1 MRGLGGDEDCDRG
14 RVVREGRAGIPRWIR
29 GLWGLA
35 VATLIG
41 CGASVTE
48 PCAPVGSPATV
59 AASASP
65 PAPHPAT
72 LPEPPSVSG
81 LRIVRQLGPIGGAIR
96 IRHLG
101 DGRRLATISDAL
113 DVWDLSTRTV
123 IHHLSDPGVGTFMD
137 IALVPRTDLAV
148 TSAGR
153 GKIVLW
159 DLDQG
164 VRVREYPKHGLG
176 ADVAVSPDGTQLLV
190 SGANQVKLVELATG
204 AVLLNQPLPGAW
216 NAVGGFAPT
225 GPFVAWEEH
234 RRLIIW
240 DVLKRRRRSSL
251 ALPQDAR
258 GAKVLVTERDA
269 RIVVSPYPN
278 YQILVVDPDSG
289 QPTARLAGQRYEISD
304 AALSPDG
311 QRLVTCGGDQYVA
324 LWELSSGRR
333 LSQFSSGT
341 RWAMP
346 WKSVDFAPDGASIVV
361 GNHPLRNTPANL
373 FRYDPTTG
381 ERLEQFTEQS
391 VAGPGGLAF
400 DGDGTHLAVTLTDGP
415 TLLWN
420 VERAEPLRWLTKREE
435 SVNDTGRVVLSADA
449 RRMAVEVGNRIELF
463 NIETGSQF
471 SRPLGHAGSIELFS
485 RGRHEVRESGFAIV
499 AIAMSAD
506 GRLAAATGHG
516 GRMSVWEVDSGR
528 LLAHAARELGDL
540 QHAYGRGVVF
550 SPDSGSVLWAV
561 AGKDGRETWSTPL
574 RPGAAGTRLDTG
586 GFSATPRDTLAAGRL
601 LFARSAAG
609 GAAVHDAATR
619 RLVCEIAAGATTASF
634 ATARETDRILSLARG
649 SVLRRYDGQTCQEL
663 DRWEFP
669 GAQMIGLVASADGR
683 RAAAID
689 VDGTVRIMN
698 LVTGASY
705 SIVVAGREW
714 FVYTDDGLFD
724 ASRGGGHLVT
734 FVRDGEVLLAED
746 LSALYNRPDLILAR
760 TGLGSPAAI
769 AEFSG
774 LYRARVQSLRLHDRA
789 ARLPRLPTVRLLRV
803 VVSKDRA
810 EVAFEAD
817 SPGSEL
823 LRADVYVDGV
833 AVSPVAGIP
842 AQGPR
847 QAFSWQV
854 ELEPGQHRLEVSA
867 TNREGGESHR
877 AYQTVHGPAQSSE
890 KPRLYYVGIGVS
902 RYHNA
907 AYDLRYATKDVEDLG
922 VVLSAMRGHF
932 SEVRALLLTDDL
944 ATREN
949 VERARGFVADAR
961 PIDTLLVFAAGHALH
976 ADRYYFLT
984 HETDLGRLAQT
995 ATPFSTIEAL
1005 VDRVPP
1011 RHKLLL
1017 VDACHSG
1024 DLPPDGLTFDAPP
1037 EAARGLEPRLVRA
1050 LALDRQRFGIPL
1062 PESIVQGDG
1071 DRHIH
1076 RRLHVDHGAT
1086 ELGSSRGDEWSYEF
1100 VALRNGAF
1108 TRGILQALT
1117 TRAADQDDDGLV
1129 DPDELRR
1136 YVGQEVARMTAERQH
1151 PDVRAENREA
1161 TVRLPVVAQAA
1172 AVLARPHSGLR
1183 STLPDGFT
1191 PFAGGARGLTL
1202 ATEVEA
1208 DAQAT
1213 AAAPCVP
1220 PVERSVRGCGC
1231 AIPGGVGADPWSFGA
1246 ALGVLLA
1253 GARRR
1258 RPSRREQSEAP
1269 R

>member
-1 MRGLGGDEDCDRG
+1 M
-14 RVVREGRAGIPRWIR
+14 A
-29 GLWGLA
+29 
-35 VATLIG
+35 
-41 CGASVTE
+41 E
-48 PCAPVGSPATV
+48 PCAPVGSSTTV

-65 PAPHPAT
+65 PATHPAS
-72 LPEPPSVSG
+72 LPEPPSGPG
-81 LRIVRQLGPIGGAIR
+81 LRIVRQLGPMGGAIR

-101 DGRRLATISDAL
+101 DGRRLVTISDAL

-123 IHHLSDPGVGTFMD
+123 IHHLTDPGAGTFMD
-137 IALVPRTDLAV
+137 IALVPGTDLAV
-148 TSAGR
+148 TSAVR

-164 VRVREYPKHGLG
+164 VRVREYPEHGLG
-176 ADVAVSPDGTQLLV
+176 ADVAVSPDGAQLLV
-190 SGANQVKLVELATG
+190 AGANQVKLVELATG
-204 AVLLNQPLPGAW
+204 AVLLQEGLPGAW
-216 NAVGGFAPT
+216 HAVGGFSPA
-225 GPFVAWEEH
+225 GPFVAWEQHH
-234 RRLIIW
+234 RLVIW

-251 ALPQDAR
+251 ALPPEAT
-258 GAKVLVTERDA
+258 GANVLVTERDA
-269 RIVVSPYPN
+269 RIVVSPHPN
-278 YQILVVDPDSG
+278 YQLLVVDPDSG
-289 QPTARLAGQRYEISD
+289 QLTARLAGQRFEIAD

-311 QRLVTCGGDQYVA
+311 QRLVTCGRDQYVA
-324 LWELSSGRR
+324 LWDLRTGEQ
-333 LSQFSSGT
+333 LSQFSARTG
-341 RWAMP
+341 WAMP
-346 WKSVDFAPDGASIVV
+346 WKSVDFAPDGATIVV
-361 GNHPLRNTPANL
+361 GNHPQLNTPANL

-391 VAGPGGLAF
+391 VAGPGGLSF
-400 DGDGTHLAVTLTDGP
+400 DGDGTHLAVTLSDKQI
-415 TLLWN
+415 LLWN
-420 VERAEPLRWLTKREE
+420 VERAEPLRWFTKREE
-435 SVNDTGRVVLSADA
+435 SANEVGRVVLSADA
-449 RRMAVEVGNRIELF
+449 RRMAVEVRNRIELF
-463 NIETGSQF
+463 NLEAGSQL
-471 SRPLGHAGSIELFS
+471 SLPLGHAGSVELFS
-485 RGRHEVRESGFAIV
+485 RGRHEVRPSGFTIL
-499 AIAMSAD
+499 AIALSPD

-528 LLAHAARELGDL
+528 LLAHAERELGDL
-540 QHAYGRGVVF
+540 QRAYGVGVVF
-550 SPDSGSVLWAV
+550 SPDGGSVLWAV
-561 AGKDGRETWSTPL
+561 TGKDGRETWSTPV
-574 RPGAAGTRLDTG
+574 RGGGAATRLDTVGFPASPEDTMAG
-586 GFSATPRDTLAAGRL
+586 GRRL
-601 LFARSAAG
+601 LAR
-609 GAAVHDAATR
+609 GAAWVPAVYDAATR
-619 RLVCEIAAGATTASF
+619 QRLCELAAGAATRTAYATT
-634 ATARETDRILSLARG
+634 RDTDRILRVEDG
-649 SVLRRYDGQTCQEL
+649 SVLRRYDGRTCQEL

-669 GAQMIGLVASADGR
+669 GARLREVAASADGR

-689 VDGTVRIMN
+689 VDGTVRIVN
-698 LVTGASY
+698 LETGASY
-705 SIVVAGREW
+705 SFVIEEREW

-760 TGLGSPAAI
+760 TGLGSPVAI

-774 LYRARVQSLRLHDRA
+774 LYRARVQSLGLHDRA
-789 ARLPRLPTVRLLRV
+789 GRIPRLPTVRLLRV
-803 VVSKDRA
+803 VVSGNQA
-810 EVAFEAD
+810 EAAFEAD

-842 AQGPR
+842 AKGRR
-847 QAFSWQV
+847 QAFTWQV
-854 ELEPGQHRLEVSA
+854 ALEPGQHRLEVSA
-867 TNREGGESHR
+867 TNRQGGESHR
-877 AYQTVHGPAQSSE
+877 AYRTVHGPAQSSE

-949 VERARGFVADAR
+949 IEKARGFVADAR
-961 PIDTLLVFAAGHALH
+961 PLDTLLVFAAGHALH

-1062 PESIVQGDG
+1062 PGAIVQGDG
-1071 DRHIH
+1071 DRYIH

-1086 ELGSSRGDEWSYEF
+1086 EVGSSRGNEWSYEF

-1117 TRAADQDDDGLV
+1117 THAADQDEDGFV

-1136 YVGQEVARMTAERQH
+1136 YVGPEVARMTAERQH

-1161 TVRLPVVAQAA
+1161 TVRLPVVLQAA
-1172 AVLARPHSGLR
+1172 AVLARPRSGSR

-1231 AIPGGVGADPWSFGA
+1231 AIPGAVGPDPWSLGA

-1258 RPSRREQSEAP
+1258 RTVQRERSEAP